1 MLMKKRIFLI
11 AVLTCLLLPTL
22 SLAAA
27 PPATGTNWLQS
38 VTSQVDA
45 LTTTHGDA
53 LVDMGVTELNFI
65 ALMALIAMVVRWNL
79 AHMVIGYRPVNFTIG
94 DLFVFFFKLFA
105 CSLMLHYYFN
115 PFPGTG
121 ISLHNLFASV
131 AQAIASTLDQNIMND
146 FLTRVRKVGDSS
158 ERPVGLDLIG
168 VIVYFGVMVSMA
180 LIDLAMFAV
189 DAFGWVAYGL
199 FSLFGPLAIP
209 LYMTKNF
216 SSKFWGW
223 LDGLIVF
230 SFYRAVSAGF
240 SFIWLNVLAGFFD
253 NTVAGDYSI
262 GHWLAIFGTLIML
275 TGAFFWGMFK
285 IPMITSM
292 LFGGVGAAAQGFTSA
307 VSGLI
312 TAAAEAA
319 LLA

>member
-1 MLMKKRIFLI
+1 MVKKLLLL
-11 AVLTCLLLPTL
+11 AVLVCVLAPGIG
-22 SLAAA
+22 LAAA
-27 PPATGTNWLQS
+27 PPATGTNWL
-38 VTSQVDA
+38 SQVTNQVDT

-65 ALMALIAMVVRWNL
+65 ALVSMIAMVVRWNL
-79 AHMVIGYRPVNFTIG
+79 AHMVIGYRPVNFTVG

-115 PFPGTG
+115 PFPGTS
-121 ISLHNLFASV
+121 ISLHNLFASI
-131 AQAIASTLDQNIMND
+131 AQAIASTLDQDVMND
-146 FLTRVRKVGDSS
+146 FLTRVRNVGDSS
-158 ERPVGLDLIG
+158 QRPVGLDLVG
-168 VIVYFGVMVSMA
+168 VIVYFGVMLDMA

-189 DAFGWVAYGL
+189 DAFGWVAYGI

-209 LYMTKNF
+209 LLMTRNF

-240 SFIWLNVLAGFFD
+240 AFIWLNVLVGFFD
-253 NTVAGDYSI
+253 NTVAGDYSL
-262 GHWLAIFGTLIML
+262 GHWLAILGTLIML

-292 LFGGVGAAAQGFTSA
+292 LFGGVGSAAQGFTSA
-307 VSGLI
+307 LTDTI
-312 TAAAEAA
+312 TSVGKAA
-319 LLA
+319 LLT